1 LLTNWRESL
10 REDQKPQ
17 KAAALRPNADEIQR
31 ARLLQEKRERQAA
44 RDQEKLAKAR
54 KEEQMSKMVQTSG
67 DMVEAHK
74 RALARMQSGAKLEEP
89 QKKHYF
95 A

>member
-1 LLTNWRESL
+1 
-10 REDQKPQ
+10 
-17 KAAALRPNADEIQR
+17 
-31 ARLLQEKRERQAA
+31 
-44 RDQEKLAKAR
+44 
-54 KEEQMSKMVQTSG
+54 MSKMVQTSG